1 MTFTFVQTSV
11 FNDEISVIVCTW
23 KNVTNTQ

>member
-11 FNDEISVIVCTW
+11 FNDEISVIVSTW